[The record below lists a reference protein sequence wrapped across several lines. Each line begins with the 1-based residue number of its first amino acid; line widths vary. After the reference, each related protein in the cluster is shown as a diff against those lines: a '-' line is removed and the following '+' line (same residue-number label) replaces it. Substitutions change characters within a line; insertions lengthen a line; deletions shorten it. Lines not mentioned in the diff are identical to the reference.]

1 MKVNFRIKATSAL
14 FALCLMVTIGC
25 SNVFAGDDPSIKG
38 KLRTD
43 IQASMDSYIKK
54 NTINGIYAHYDPV
67 TGKLLN
73 LKLDYLHSGIV
84 KNGSFYVSCADMI
97 DQESGKTVDMDFFV
111 RNNFGNLVTV
121 QAIVHMMDG
130 KKRKYHL
137 EKVKTKN

>member
-1 MKVNFRIKATSAL
+1 MKVNFRSKATSAL
-14 FALCLMVTIGC
+14 FGLSLLITIG
-25 SNVFAGDDPSIKG
+25 SSTVFAGDDPSIKG
-38 KLRTD
+38 KLRAD

-54 NTINGIYAHYDPV
+54 NTINGIYAHFDPI

-84 KNGSFYVSCADMI
+84 KKGDFYVSCADMI
-97 DQESGKTVDMDFFV
+97 DQESRKTVDMDFFV
-111 RNNFGNLVTV
+111 RDNFGNLVTV
-121 QAIVHMMDG
+121 QAIVHKMEG